1 MSAYRV
7 RFRAISGETLG
18 SDARERL
25 SAALASMPGVDDV
38 DSTSTGDD
46 GSVSATFWI
55 EVRLGMADAARDGSR
70 LAREALKVAGMQV
83 AQLIELSV
91 TIPDHVSL
99 DGPRARGRGSR
110 DGRLSTLV
118 GLGWADGRGDSP
130 AGGDGHFTR

>member
-7 RFRAISGETLG
+7 RFCAISGEALG
-18 SDARERL
+18 ANAAERL
-25 SAALASMPGVDDV
+25 AAALSSMPGIDDV
-38 DSTSTGDD
+38 EGTSSGDD

-91 TIPDHVSL
+91 TIPDHANT
-99 DGPRARGRGSR
+99 DRPAPE
-110 DGRLSTLV
+110 V
-118 GLGWADGRGDSP
+118 G
-130 AGGDGHFTR
+130 